1 MLPFIWIL
9 AAMGVA
15 YWAKL
20 NGRKPWFWFV
30 LSLVITPL
38 GGTIALWVFDRYG
51 ILRSV

>member
-1 MLPFIWIL
+1 MLVFLYIL

-20 NGRKPWFWFV
+20 DGRKPWFWFV

-38 GGTIALWVFDRYG
+38 VGSVALWAFGRYG
-51 ILRSV
+51 IWRSQ